1 MKKRT
6 ANEEKLSNVV
16 NNFIDQSGLRHKFQE
31 QEILHNFKNI
41 MGPFLMKKVKKS
53 YVKNQKLY
61 LQLSSAAFKQ
71 ELVMQKTNLL
81 EQLNSSLSKNYL
93 KDLVLI

>member
-6 ANEEKLSNVV
+6 ANEEKLQNVV
-16 NNFIDQSGLRHKFQE
+16 NDFIDQTGLRKKFQE
-31 QEILHNFKNI
+31 QEILLSFKEI

-53 YVKNQKLY
+53 YVKNQKLF

>member
-6 ANEEKLSNVV
+6 ANEEKLQNVV
-16 NNFIDQSGLRHKFQE
+16 NDFIDQTGLRKKFQE
-31 QEILHNFKNI
+31 QEILLSFKEI

-61 LQLSSAAFKQ
+61 LQLS
-71 ELVMQKTNLL
+71 L
-81 EQLNSSLSKNYL
+81 ECVFVFS
-93 KDLVLI
+93 

>member
-1 MKKRT
+1 
-6 ANEEKLSNVV
+6 
-16 NNFIDQSGLRHKFQE
+16 
-31 QEILHNFKNI
+31 
-41 MGPFLMKKVKKS
+41 MGRFDEKVKKS

-93 KDLVLI
+93 KDLVL

>member
-1 MKKRT
+1 MERFHRSDLVLEKNSKK
-6 ANEEKLSNVV
+6 
-16 NNFIDQSGLRHKFQE
+16 
-31 QEILHNFKNI
+31 QEILHNSFKEI

-93 KDLVLI
+93 KDLVFI